1 MTSINI
7 DELLDNCVNGS
18 HYNISLYIFEV
29 IKDKYRYSDKK
40 WFLIDSENNEI
51 NYENKLKD
59 EIRTLIVNDF
69 GNRSIYWSKIN
80 NYENDIKSLKLLQ
93 FMNKF
98 KNEKFLKDII
108 KELAQ
113 FYE

>member
-18 HYNISLYIFEV
+18 HYNISLYIFEI
-29 IKDKYRYSDKK
+29 IKNKYRYSDKI
-40 WFLIDSENNEI
+40 WLLVDSENNDI
-51 NYENKLKD
+51 NYEYKLKD
-59 EIRTLIVNDF
+59 EIRTLIVNNF
-69 GNRSIYWSKIN
+69 GNRSIYWSEFN
-80 NYENDIKSLKLLQ
+80 NYENNIKSVKLLQ
-93 FMNKF
+93 VMNKL

>member
-18 HYNISLYIFEV
+18 HYNISLYIFEI
-29 IKDKYRYSDKK
+29 IKNKYRYSDKI
-40 WFLIDSENNEI
+40 WLLVDSENNDI

-59 EIRTLIVNDF
+59 EIRTLIVNNF
-69 GNRSIYWSKIN
+69 GNRSIYWSEFN
-80 NYENDIKSLKLLQ
+80 NYENNIKSVKLLQ
-93 FMNKF
+93 VMNKL